1 MLQGLRTIVYPVA
14 DTATAKEFYTALT
27 GAEPYFDQ
35 PFYIG
40 YNVGGYELGLD
51 PNPKKHSSGPWEGP
65 ITYWGVAKIEE
76 AYDKVIA
83 IGARPHLPIQEVGEG
98 IKVASV
104 LDPFGNIVG
113 IIENANFKLPG

>member
-1 MLQGLRTIVYPVA
+1 MLQGLRTVIYPVSDA
-14 DTATAKEFYTALT
+14 AKAKKFYNALT

-51 PNPKKHSSGPWEGP
+51 PNPKKQASGPMEGP
-65 ITYWGVAKIEE
+65 LTYWGVANIEE
-76 AYDKVIA
+76 AYANILA
-83 IGARPHLPIQEVGEG
+83 IGARPHLPIQDVGEG

-104 LDPFGNIVG
+104 LDPFGNAVG
-113 IIENANFKLPG
+113 LIENPGFKAQ